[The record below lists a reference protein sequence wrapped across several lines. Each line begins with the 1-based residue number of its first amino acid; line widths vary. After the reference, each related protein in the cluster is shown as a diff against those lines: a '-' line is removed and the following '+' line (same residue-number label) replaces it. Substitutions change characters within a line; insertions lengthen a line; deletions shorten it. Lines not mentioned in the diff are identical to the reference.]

1 MLVSICLP
9 VYNGAKYLEE
19 AINSVLVQS
28 HMELELLIADDCS
41 TDYSWQIIQNYA
53 AIDSRVK
60 SIRNDERLG
69 LFSNYNRTIGSARGE
84 YIKLFAQD
92 DLMLPTAVATMAGAL
107 STNLTAAMVA
117 CGKSASP
124 DADSNEGSDVSVD
137 ASGQEN
143 LENVA
148 KSMDLHNLAYS
159 DANAEAL
166 HSVVHGTMISDEK
179 HMEGLARGLNPG
191 KLVMLK
197 CLAQYRNLIGEPVAV
212 MFRRELEEQ
221 FSRDYRSI
229 GDLEL
234 WFRLLSKGDL
244 FYIPEPLV
252 TFREH
257 AESRT
262 SELLRDIDWVLDFP
276 RLSRDYSQ
284 YLALL
289 GIDRTSY
296 CTRFLELAAPL
307 VRDYSNTDSF
317 FVDSLP
323 PYKELAYYLLR
334 RFPAALDGES
344 NYRSVLKSTSW
355 KVTKPLRM
363 FKKKLKNN

>member
-9 VYNGAKYLEE
+9 VFNGAKYLEE

-28 HMELELLIADDCS
+28 HTELELLIADDCS
-41 TDYSWQIIQNYA
+41 TDSSWQIIQNYA
-53 AIDSRVK
+53 ASDARIK

-69 LFSNYNRTIGSARGE
+69 LFANYNRTIGSAKGE

-92 DLMLPTAVATMAGAL
+92 DLMLPTTIATMAAAL
-107 STNLTAAMVA
+107 FDNATASMVA
-117 CGKSASP
+117 CGKSVSP
-124 DADSNEGSDVSVD
+124 GTESTSMVPNAGD
-137 ASGQEN
+137 Q
-143 LENVA
+143 ENVA
-148 KSMDLHNLAYS
+148 KSLDLHHAGSADSKN
-159 DANAEAL
+159 EAL
-166 HSVVHGTMISDEK
+166 HSVVHGTIISDDK
-179 HMEGLARGLNPG
+179 HMEGLALGLNPG

-197 CLAQYRNLIGEPVAV
+197 CLAQYRNLVGEPVAV
-212 MFRRELEEQ
+212 MFRRGLDEE

-234 WFRLLSKGDL
+234 WFRLLHKGDL

-262 SELLRDIDWVLDFP
+262 SELLKDIDWVLDFP

-307 VRDYSNTDSF
+307 VRDYSNSDSF

-344 NYRSVLKSTSW
+344 NYQSVLKSTSW

-363 FKKKLKNN
+363 FKKKLES

>member
-9 VYNGAKYLEE
+9 VFNGAKYLEE
-19 AINSVLVQS
+19 AIKSVLVQS
-28 HMELELLIADDCS
+28 HTDLELLIADDCS
-41 TDYSWQIIQNYA
+41 TDSSWQIIQNYA
-53 AIDSRVK
+53 ASDSRVK

-69 LFSNYNRTIGSARGE
+69 LFANYNRTIGSARGE

-92 DLMLPTAVATMAGAL
+92 DLMLPSAVATMASAL
-107 STNLTAAMVA
+107 YDNATASMVA
-117 CGKSASP
+117 CGKSVSP
-124 DADSNEGSDVSVD
+124 AGKNGSLSSNVSEPEHLV
-137 ASGQEN
+137 
-143 LENVA
+143 
-148 KSMDLHNLAYS
+148 KPMDLHRSGS
-159 DANAEAL
+159 DAPKGEAL

-197 CLAQYRNLIGEPVAV
+197 CLAQYRNLVGEPVAV
-212 MFRRELEEQ
+212 MFRKELNEQ

-234 WFRLLSKGDL
+234 WFRLLHKGDL

-257 AESRT
+257 PESKT
-262 SELLRDIDWVLDFP
+262 SELLKDIDWVLDFP

-344 NYRSVLKSTSW
+344 NYQSVLKSTSW
-355 KVTKPLRM
+355 RVTKPLRI
-363 FKKKLKNN
+363 FKKKLES

>member
-9 VYNGAKYLEE
+9 VFNGEKYLEE
-19 AINSVLVQS
+19 AIKSVLVQS
-28 HMELELLIADDCS
+28 HTELELLIADDCS
-41 TDYSWQIIQNYA
+41 TDSSWQIIRDYA
-53 AIDSRVK
+53 ATDVRIK

-69 LFSNYNRTIGSARGE
+69 LFANYNRTIGSAMGE

-92 DLMLPTAVATMAGAL
+92 DLMLPVTVASMASAL
-107 STNLTAAMVA
+107 SDNTTASMVA
-117 CGKSASP
+117 CAKSASP
-124 DADSNEGSDVSVD
+124 NVETFSLASDSTNQVNAVGVD
-137 ASGQEN
+137 
-143 LENVA
+143 NVA
-148 KSMDLHNLAYS
+148 KSMNLRQS
-159 DANAEAL
+159 PDESKSETL
-166 HSVVHGTMISDEK
+166 PSVVHGTIISDEK

-191 KLVMLK
+191 KLVILK
-197 CLAQYRNLIGEPVAV
+197 CLAQYRNLVGEPVAV
-212 MFRRELEEQ
+212 MFRRALDEQ

-234 WFRLLSKGDL
+234 WFRLLNKGDL

-257 AESRT
+257 AESKT
-262 SELLRDIDWVLDFP
+262 SELLKDIDWVLDFP
-276 RLSRDYSQ
+276 RLSREYSQ

-307 VRDYSNTDSF
+307 VRDYSKTDSF

-334 RFPAALDGES
+334 RIPAALDGES
-344 NYRSVLKSTSW
+344 NYNSVLKSTSW

-363 FKKKLKNN
+363 FKKKLES